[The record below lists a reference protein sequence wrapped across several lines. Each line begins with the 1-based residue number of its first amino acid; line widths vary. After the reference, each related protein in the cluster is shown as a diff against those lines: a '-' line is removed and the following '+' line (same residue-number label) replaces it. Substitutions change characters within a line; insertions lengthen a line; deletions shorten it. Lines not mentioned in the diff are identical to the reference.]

1 MQGNGFQIAF
11 ETFNFTISTPVRE
24 KYEKRDAEGYDIEG
38 VSPGYDVYKK
48 LKRNLQKDVN
58 SLTDGSMK
66 SKDKD
71 TKNPEGSSEHIYDK
85 ETSSLQVL
93 ADAAVCVSHN
103 EITSS
108 EASTADSS
116 TLESSTH
123 ASISPNLS
131 SLILPPKILSSKRKS
146 VGATDLLSDHV
157 TPSDLI
163 PSMSLNQLKVP
174 KQKAER

>member
-1 MQGNGFQIAF
+1 
-11 ETFNFTISTPVRE
+11 
-24 KYEKRDAEGYDIEG
+24 
-38 VSPGYDVYKK
+38 
-48 LKRNLQKDVN
+48 
-58 SLTDGSMK
+58 MK
-66 SKDKD
+66 SKDTY
-71 TKNPEGSSEHIYDK
+71 TKNPEGSNEHGK
-85 ETSSLQVL
+85 EKSGLQVL

-116 TLESSTH
+116 TPESSTH